1 MKQEAAGP
9 AITGALQPSAAGDTS
24 SAPSSAAATN
34 RIPANRP
41 ATSDTVAAQT
51 EATASAQGAQTS
63 AERLPATRPPSAE
76 TRAAEV
82 QSSMASNP
90 AGGTASPGDIK
101 SSHGSSCRGEVA
113 GAAGPGGRLFTGSLA
128 RFDDEIDGLDRAR
141 LWMWPADTATSWA
154 AVGSA
159 SGPWSGRFLHAALR
173 TLAKAPR

>member
-1 MKQEAAGP
+1 MSHTKFALLGATLAAACSLGGPVWSQSCMDRITELEKNTSMKQEAAGP

-90 AGGTASPGDIK
+90 AGGTASPGDMN
-101 SSHGSSCRGEVA
+101 RVM
-113 GAAGPGGRLFTGSLA
+113 AALAEAKSLA
-128 RFDDEIDGLDRAR
+128 QQGRE
-141 LWMWPADTATSWA
+141 ADCLGALSR
-154 AVGSA
+154 GSM
-159 SGPWSGRFLHAALR
+159 
-173 TLAKAPR
+173 TK